1 MSSEDRKTLLYVGG
15 AVAVYVLIINP
26 ILKKIGVKTSQSV
39 QQAQQGG
46 INNPFNPLFWKNRGG
61 ALIITNSAVDMMITK
76 IYSSFGLFQD
86 DFNAIF
92 SVFKQLKTQS
102 QISYLADRFNQK
114 YNADLIT
121 FLGNGGGIF
130 PWDGLSDSQ
139 LSQIVSYVNNLPKYN
154 T

>member
-1 MSSEDRKTLLYVGG
+1 MKSEDRKTLLYVGG

-102 QISYLADRFNQK
+102 QVSYLADRFNQK

-130 PWDGLSDSQ
+130 PGMAFRILNYRK
-139 LSQIVSYVNNLPKYN
+139 LLIM
-154 T
+154 